1 MGATLGELRAAM
13 NRLKGKIRSQME
25 SMEVNLLKDTFP
37 KRSLVRKLG
46 NAETDWNKVENY
58 FTHILTL
65 VEDGQAEDDR
75 LAYEEFQTR
84 YLTLKGRAEDA
95 LDGHQVEEEARERDR
110 LKVSK
115 VCQLGERWGV
125 AYHHIE
131 TVLGEL
137 KTRVRG
143 GTH

>member
-1 MGATLGELRAAM
+1 MGATLGELRASI

-25 SMEVNLLKDTFP
+25 SMEVDLLKDTFP

-75 LAYEEFQTR
+75 LAYEEFQTQ
-84 YLTLKGRAEDA
+84 YLDISGRVTDA
-95 LDGHQVEEEARERDR
+95 LEQNRLEEETRELGDHRLVKVQQLADR
-110 LKVSK
+110 
-115 VCQLGERWGV
+115 WT
-125 AYHHIE
+125 AAF
-131 TVLGEL
+131 
-137 KTRVRG
+137 
-143 GTH
+143 